1 MFCLSYFAAIPAQRF
16 GEFVGTAGISPC
28 FGDPPL
34 PSALP
39 LPGADDDLFSPTT
52 VNGDLSP
59 SCCPADLSPTF
70 DKPYLGEMEKT
81 IEGSRFIAQHMKNK
95 DKFESVSKN
104 KNKTITKRVIVIE
117 LAFSSH

>member
-1 MFCLSYFAAIPAQRF
+1 MFIISALPAQRF
-16 GEFVGTAGISPC
+16 SEFAGTAGIAQC

-52 VNGDLSP
+52 INGDLSP
-59 SCCPADLSPTF
+59 SCCQADLSPTF
-70 DKPYLGEMEKT
+70 DKPYVGEMEKT

-95 DKFESVSKN
+95 DKFESVSTKQTKKKLIKN
-104 KNKTITKRVIVIE
+104 PFQFFVC
-117 LAFSSH
+117 LF